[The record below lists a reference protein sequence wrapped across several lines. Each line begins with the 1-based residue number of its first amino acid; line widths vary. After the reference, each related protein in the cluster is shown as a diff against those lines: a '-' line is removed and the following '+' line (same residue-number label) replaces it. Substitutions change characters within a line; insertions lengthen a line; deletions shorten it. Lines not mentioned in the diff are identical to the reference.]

1 MSDHDPGLDL
11 AALRARRGVRADLA
25 AISDRIG
32 EHIDR
37 GGFVS
42 FSGGKDST
50 VVVDLARRVD
60 PDVPV
65 VWFDSGMEFPETR
78 DYVETLARRWDLNLF
93 RLSTAPS
100 GLEVLVQS
108 GAWDHRAEDVPVPDL
123 HEILIAAPSRRA
135 HADHGPANLWGVRAA
150 ESKGRA
156 QLYRTHLA
164 RQVAE
169 HCDGCCTPRDAATSR
184 PSLEQRAR
192 HGGLVGRV
200 DGTRSYGPIWDWS
213 DEQVWTYLAQ
223 HSIEPNPVYA
233 KLAAL
238 GAGEHALRVGHLID
252 ANQIQAGRVT
262 WLRRGWPELYAELEA
277 LLPRLAEMV

>member
-1 MSDHDPGLDL
+1 MTRDDPGLDL
-11 AALRARRGVRADLA
+11 TALRARRGLGRDLGP
-25 AISDRIG
+25 ILERIT
-32 EHIDR
+32 EHISG

-93 RLSTAPS
+93 RLSTTPP
-100 GLEVLVQS
+100 GLEVLVAS
-108 GAWDHRAEDVPVPDL
+108 GAWDHHADDVPAPDL
-123 HEILIAAPSRRA
+123 HEVLIAAPSRRA

-164 RQVAE
+164 RQITQR
-169 HCDGCCTPRDAATSR
+169 CDGCCTPRDVTTSR

-192 HGGLVGRV
+192 HGGLVERV

-213 DEQVWTYLAQ
+213 TEQVWTYLAQ
-223 HSIEPNPVYA
+223 HSIDPNPVYA

>member
-1 MSDHDPGLDL
+1 MSDHDPGLGL

-25 AISDRIG
+25 AIGDRIE
-32 EHIDR
+32 EHINR

-50 VVVDLARRVD
+50 VVVDLARQVD

-78 DYVETLARRWDLNLF
+78 TYVNSLAARWDLNLY
-93 RLSTAPS
+93 RVTTQPS

-108 GAWDHRAEDVPVPDL
+108 GAWDHHADDVPVPDL
-123 HEILIAAPSRRA
+123 HEVLIAGPARRA

-150 ESKGRA
+150 ESAGRA

-164 RQVAE
+164 RQITQ
-169 HCDGCCTPRDAATSR
+169 HCHGCCTPGDGSR
-184 PSLEQRAR
+184 PSVEQRAR
-192 HGGLVGRV
+192 HGGLIERV
-200 DGTRSYGPIWDWS
+200 DGTASYSPIWDWPT
-213 DEQVWTYLAQ
+213 EQVWTYLAQ
-223 HSIEPNPVYA
+223 HSIDPNPVYA

-252 ANQIQAGRVT
+252 ANQIQTGRVT
-262 WLRRGWPELYAELEA
+262 WLRRGWPQLYADLET